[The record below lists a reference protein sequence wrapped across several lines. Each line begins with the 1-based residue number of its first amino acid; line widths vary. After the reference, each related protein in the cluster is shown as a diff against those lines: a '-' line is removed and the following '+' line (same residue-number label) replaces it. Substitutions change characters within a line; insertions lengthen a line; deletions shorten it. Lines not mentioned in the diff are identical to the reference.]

1 MWASI
6 NNKLDNII
14 GLLMNGRPIPAFG
27 RHHGHHDEEI
37 AAQLAELLRLT
48 TAHREGSRS
57 ADARI
62 LQQLTVMGAK
72 LERLECMSQEL
83 LDAVASVTDK
93 VQKIRDAQAANHE
106 ETLKVL
112 EALKASPVGSDP
124 DVAKAIE
131 QLTAASASATAAVDV
146 ITAETNAMA
155 DAIAPPAPAP
165 TPEPTPEPA
174 PETPVDPSAPAG
186 S

>member
-1 MWASI
+1 MFPI
-6 NNKLDNII
+6 LNNKLDNVI

-27 RHHGHHDEEI
+27 EHGRHNEEI
-37 AAQLAELLRLT
+37 AAQLAEVLRLT

-62 LQQLTVMGAK
+62 LQQLTAMGAK

-93 VQKIRDAQAANHE
+93 VQKIRDAQVANHE
-106 ETLKVL
+106 ETMKVL

-155 DAIAPPAPAP
+155 EAIAPSAPAP
-165 TPEPTPEPA
+165 TPEPTA
-174 PETPVDPSAPAG
+174 PETPADPQPPAG